1 MCLWSRSLK
10 LHTRL
15 SDFDKK
21 RSSRSEVEAFETEF
35 RFFSW
40 TAIHLNER
48 DLCQYYDHR
57 AERLSLIQLSSLQ
70 QKSIEFQARLAS
82 HSVAQRSNHHVYD
95 SWLSSSVASHVLLFQ
110 HQSSIALT
118 SRCYISKQLDDVL
131 LSWQKTLDFIWWS
144 QFNTILF
151 GNNLQFTQFNMSHSI
166 RTSQSFR
173 VLTRLFFATI

>member
-21 RSSRSEVEAFETEF
+21 RSSRSEVETFETEF

-57 AERLSLIQLSSLQ
+57 AERLSLTQLSSSQ
-70 QKSIEFQARLAS
+70 QKSIEFQTRLAS
-82 HSVAQRSNHHVYD
+82 HSVAQRSNRRVYD

-110 HQSSIALT
+110 HQFPIALT
-118 SRCYISKQLDDVL
+118 SRRYISKQLDDVL
-131 LSWQKTLDFIWWS
+131 LSWQKILDFIWWS
-144 QFNTILF
+144 QFNTILS
-151 GNNLQFTQFNMSHSI
+151 GNNLQFTQLDMPHSI
-166 RTSQSFR
+166 R
-173 VLTRLFFATI
+173 FAQVNHSEC